1 MTILTKADKINYLS
15 KQQKI
20 NTIKYGN
27 GVSRNGQSPNFAF
40 SSGEALYLPK
50 LRYGQGPAFTY
61 GDGILDT
68 IGSFLINNKDTI
80 NAIANTVGSVSD
92 SIGKVA
98 GTTIDIVKKA
108 RELRNQGLSNE
119 TAEKILRERS
129 SESGLS
135 NKSGSGFYYI
145 DK

>member
-27 GVSRNGQSPNFAF
+27 GVNRSF
-40 SSGEALYLPK
+40 SWEALYLPK
-50 LRYGQGPAFTY
+50 LRYG
-61 GDGILDT
+61 DGVLDI

-80 NAIANTVGSVSD
+80 HAIANTVGTVSD

-108 RELRNQGLSNE
+108 RELKNQGLSNE
-119 TAEKILRERS
+119 TAEKFLKETT
-129 SESGLS
+129 
-135 NKSGSGFYYI
+135 KTGSGFYYI
-145 DK
+145 K